1 MPSATEKVAPEVFRI
16 PLQGKDALN
25 AYLLGGVLVDSGFG
39 MVRKRLFAALD
50 GLEVEAHTI
59 THAHFDH
66 IGCSH
71 LVTAELGVPFLCGEG
86 DADAVEAGELDR
98 VMPESRPIIRW
109 LGRRMAGPS
118 IQVSRRLKDG
128 DEVGGFT
135 VLETPGH
142 TPGHIA
148 FWRAADRV
156 LVLGDVLFHRNPMT
170 FRRGL
175 QEPFSFATFDPAQN
189 RASARKLADLNPN
202 VVCFGH
208 GSPLRDTERFIDFV
222 GSMPAR

>member
-1 MPSATEKVAPEVFRI
+1 MGSNVEEVAPDMLRI
-16 PLQGKDALN
+16 PLQGKDVLN
-25 AYLLGGVLVDSGFG
+25 AYLLGSTLVDSGFG

-50 GLEVEAHTI
+50 GLEIEAHAI

-66 IGCSH
+66 LGCSH
-71 LVTAELGVPFLCGEG
+71 LVTAELGVPFFCGEG
-86 DADAVEAGELDR
+86 DADAVEAGQFDQ
-98 VMPESRPIIRW
+98 VMPETRPLLRW
-109 LGRRMAGPS
+109 MARRMSGPPLK
-118 IQVSRRLKDG
+118 VSRRLKEG

-142 TPGHIA
+142 TPGHVA
-148 FWRAADRV
+148 YWRESDGV

-175 QEPFSFATFDPAQN
+175 EEPFRLATVDPAQN
-189 RASARKLADLNPN
+189 RDSARKLAELKPE

-208 GSPLRDTERFIDFV
+208 GSPLRDAQRFIDFV
-222 GSMPAR
+222 GSLPTR